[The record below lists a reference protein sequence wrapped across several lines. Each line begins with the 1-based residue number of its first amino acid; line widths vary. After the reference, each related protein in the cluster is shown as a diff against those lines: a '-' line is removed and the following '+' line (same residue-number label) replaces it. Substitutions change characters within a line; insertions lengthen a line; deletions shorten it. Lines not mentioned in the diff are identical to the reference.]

1 MLALNVVEWVERD
14 FRHHMPSSKGTAMD
28 TPRNRPLKVGLLT
41 PTWEDRAEGT
51 VMRWKDVRE
60 RVLRAEALG
69 FDSMWLVDHFLW
81 RNPPEETFGFWD
93 GWSMLSALADATSR
107 VELGLLVACT
117 SYRHPTII
125 AKIADTIDEI
135 SDGRLT
141 LGIGAGWTETE
152 FRALG
157 APYDH
162 RASRFEEAL
171 TIIATLLREGEIDFE
186 GNYYQ
191 AKEVEL
197 RPRGPRPQGPPIMV
211 GATRDRMIQL
221 AARHADNLN
230 RDFGSISRAD
240 LKSWQAR
247 TDAACAA
254 VGRDP
259 ATLERTVAVAI
270 DLPNA
275 QLRAPREA
283 LTGSPEEL
291 AKSLRAI
298 AADGMTHVQVWLEPN
313 TLAGIEAFAP
323 TLELLDSN
331 G

>member
-1 MLALNVVEWVERD
+1 MV
-14 FRHHMPSSKGTAMD
+14 

-41 PTWEDRAEGT
+41 PTWEHPEAGSVT
-51 VMRWKDVRE
+51 RWKDIRE
-60 RVLRAEALG
+60 RVLLAEALG
-69 FDSMWLVDHFLW
+69 FDSMWMVDHFLW

-93 GWSMLSALADATSR
+93 GWSALSALADATSR

-117 SYRHPTII
+117 SYRHPTLI
-125 AKIADTIDEI
+125 ARIADTIDEI
-135 SDGRLT
+135 SDGRLI

-186 GNYYQ
+186 GTYYQ
-191 AKEVEL
+191 AREVEL
-197 RPRGPRPQGPPIMV
+197 RPRGPRSQGPPIMV
-211 GATRDRMIQL
+211 GATRDRMIHL
-221 AARHADNLN
+221 AARHADILN
-230 RDFGSISRAD
+230 RDFGPVSDAD
-240 LKSWQAR
+240 LESWQAR
-247 TDAACAA
+247 TESACAT

-275 QLRAPREA
+275 QSQVSRSAI
-283 LTGSPEEL
+283 TGTPGEL
-291 AKSLRAI
+291 AESLSGI
-298 AADGMTHVQVWLEPN
+298 AAQGFSHVQIWLEPA
-313 TLAGIEAFAP
+313 TMAGIEEFAA
-323 TLELLDSN
+323 TLELLDESA
-331 G
+331 